1 MRDKKE
7 QSGFF
12 LLDSC
17 VSHSQCAPWGERND
31 LDAVL
36 AWLHDL
42 GLLIFIVTG
51 RQSDA
56 CKQA

>member
-1 MRDKKE
+1 MNTQNLEELCERQKGAV
-7 QSGFF
+7 SLF

-42 GLLIFIVTG
+42 GLLIL
-51 RQSDA
+51 
-56 CKQA
+56 